1 MNPGTATGV
10 RTRALVLLFCLF
22 LPLKAQAAQLYVPAG
37 ASIQA
42 AADIALPGDEIV
54 LEAGATY
61 SESLTLR
68 DKGDGATITIRSSAA
83 LPGRRITPG
92 DRALLPS
99 VGSTSSLPAVSIT
112 GRNWRLVG
120 IAFRPNTNGD
130 GDVISVTGSAAN
142 TVLDRLLIEGGA
154 SGQKRGVA
162 MNAGA
167 ITVTRCYI
175 ANIWRNGQDSQAL
188 AAWNGSGPFTITD
201 NFLEAASENILFG
214 GADSSSPDRMPADI
228 LVEGNH
234 LTKNLAWKGTTGKG
248 VKNLFELK
256 AARRV
261 TVRNNRME
269 HNWVDGQS
277 GWAIVVTPRNQD
289 GRASWSAVEDVLFER
304 NVVSDT
310 PHGINIS
317 GYDNERHSSQTRRLT
332 FRNNLFTQLAGTFL
346 QAGAEAGELTLD
358 HNTVANGGTLMKFYR
373 GTIRNADGSSRSGT
387 YAIGNLA
394 LLNSLMQHG
403 AYGIWGE
410 SSGIG
415 IPALT
420 HHTLTYDMRRNVIAG
435 EQGWEYSYPPDT
447 VQPALA
453 VHQAQ
458 FNPDYT
464 LVDGSSYRG
473 AALDGLD
480 LGRVSGASGLPS
492 PPPPPLPG
500 NVPPVAAFS
509 ASCADLTCAF
519 KDASTDADGGITSLA
534 WSFGDG
540 STSGEQNP
548 TRVYAQGGTYAVT
561 LAVTDTAGAMASA
574 SQVVTVTPPNMPPA
588 ASFTVSCRFQ
598 TCTFR
603 DTSTDDTGVT
613 GWQWTFGDGAVTA
626 TKDPT
631 YTYGEAGRYNVTLV
645 VQDAEGLTS
654 TSSVVL
660 RVKARKTGS
669 AAQSK
674 H

>member
-1 MNPGTATGV
+1 MNPRTAAGV
-10 RTRALVLLFCLF
+10 RSRAFVLLLCLV
-22 LPLKAQAAQLYVPAG
+22 LPLKARAAQLYVPAG

-61 SESLTLR
+61 SESITLR
-68 DKGDGATITIRSSAA
+68 DKGDGAPITIRSSAP
-83 LPGRRITPG
+83 LPDRRIAPG

-120 IAFRPNTNGD
+120 IAFRANTNGD

-167 ITVTRCYI
+167 ITVMRCYI
-175 ANIWRNGQDSQAL
+175 ANIWRSGQDSQAL
-188 AAWNGSGPFTITD
+188 AAWNGPGPFTITD
-201 NFLEAASENILFG
+201 NFLEAASENVLFG

-317 GYDNERHSSQTRRLT
+317 GYDNERYSSQARRLT
-332 FRNNLFTQLAGTFL
+332 FRNNLFTRLAGTFL
-346 QAGAEAGELTLD
+346 QAGAEVGELALD

-373 GTIRNADGSSRSGT
+373 GTIRNADGTSRSGA
-387 YAIGNLA
+387 YAIGNLV

-415 IPALT
+415 TPALT
-420 HHTLTYDMRRNVIAG
+420 YHTLTYDVRRNVIAG

-447 VQPALA
+447 AQPALA

-480 LGRVSGASGLPS
+480 LGRVFATSVLPS
-492 PPPPPLPG
+492 PPPPPPA
-500 NVPPVAAFS
+500 NVPPVASFTV
-509 ASCADLTCAF
+509 SCADLTCAF
-519 KDASTDADGGITSLA
+519 KDASTDADGGMTGLA

-540 STSGEQNP
+540 STSSAQNP
-548 TRVYAQGGTYAVT
+548 QHVYAQGGTYSVT
-561 LAVTDTAGAMASA
+561 LTVTDTAGATAST
-574 SQVVTVTPPNMPPA
+574 SQVVTVTPPNTPPA
-588 ASFTVSCRFQ
+588 ASFTASCRFQ
-598 TCTFR
+598 ACTFS
-603 DTSTDDTGVT
+603 DTSTDDAGVT
-613 GWQWTFGDGAVTA
+613 GWQWTFGDGATAA
-626 TKDPT
+626 TKDASHT
-631 YTYGEAGRYNVTLV
+631 YAQAGEYLITLV
-645 VQDAEGLTS
+645 VQDVGGLTS
-654 TSSVVL
+654 TSSMVL
-660 RVKARKTGS
+660 RVKARKAGS
-669 AAQSK
+669 ATRQTK
-674 H
+674 P